1 MYFLKV
7 CFENVFFI
15 TWGRNFEKYNFWES
29 NIENVFFEGAILKCI
44 FEGEIFLKKRLKCT
58 FWMRTFLKKI
68 FYNVFFKRGILK
80 INFSRKEFES
90 VFFEVRIFENIL
102 INT

>member
-1 MYFLKV
+1 
-7 CFENVFFI
+7 
-15 TWGRNFEKYNFWES
+15 
-29 NIENVFFEGAILKCI
+29 
-44 FEGEIFLKKRLKCT
+44 
-58 FWMRTFLKKI
+58 MRTFLKKI